1 MRRRLV
7 EHDIV
12 ECVLGLGPNLFYNS
26 PMEACVVVCRM
37 NKPTA
42 RRRKILFINAVSE
55 VTRERGQSFLD
66 ESHIE
71 KIHCAYR
78 AFRDAEGFAKVVH
91 LDEVRANQGNLNIAM
106 YLRSRLASGNGNGG
120 NGSQAVREAA
130 RRWQASAASLREE
143 VANLFSEL
151 HRAGYP
157 APPPRREIR
166 SKK

>member
-1 MRRRLV
+1 
-7 EHDIV
+7 
-12 ECVLGLGPNLFYNS
+12 
-26 PMEACVVVCRM
+26 M
-37 NKPTA
+37 NKPAA
-42 RRRKILFINAVSE
+42 RRRKVLFINAIDE

-78 AFRDAEGFAKVVH
+78 AFRDVEGFAKVIH

-106 YLRSRLASGNGNGG
+106 YLRSRQASGNGNGG

-130 RRWQASAASLREE
+130 RRWQDGAASLRQE

-151 HRAGYP
+151 QRAGYP

-166 SKK
+166 GKK